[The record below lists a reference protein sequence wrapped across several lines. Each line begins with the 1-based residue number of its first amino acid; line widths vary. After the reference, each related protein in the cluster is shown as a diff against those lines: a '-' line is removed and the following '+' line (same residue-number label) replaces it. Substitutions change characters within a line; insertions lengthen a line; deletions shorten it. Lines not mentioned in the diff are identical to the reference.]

1 MVRKKPGKTNRIFRS
16 YIGQMRDNADDLLE
30 INPMSRQPTLKQLR
44 YLCALAQHQHFG
56 NAAKSCHVSQSTLS
70 ASIVELEE
78 VLSISLVERNNRSVL
93 LTSVGSEVVER
104 ARGILTDVDD
114 IVSLCEASREPFQG
128 TIRLGVIPTIA
139 PFILPSMLKSLR
151 AQYPLCKLFVREDL
165 SKSLVDALQVGE
177 LDVLLLA
184 LPFPADQTDTLN
196 LFEDPF
202 YLAAM
207 PDSRLV
213 QSSKLRTRDLQ
224 GAEMLLLEE
233 GHCLRDHALEA
244 CKLREKDVTVPY
256 QATSLTTIVQMVA
269 NGIGTTLLPKMATD
283 AGIAD
288 GTNLVLR
295 PFDEPDVGR
304 QIGLMW
310 RKKTPRKHEF
320 GLLGAFIQECLD
332 ND

>member
-1 MVRKKPGKTNRIFRS
+1 MLRLILDSANQAEDELAVKPFS
-16 YIGQMRDNADDLLE
+16 DNKISNCRL
-30 INPMSRQPTLKQLR
+30 P
-44 YLCALAQHQHFG
+44 F
-56 NAAKSCHVSQSTLS
+56 SQSS
-70 ASIVELEE
+70 
-78 VLSISLVERNNRSVL
+78 SLVERNNRSVL
-93 LTSVGSEVVER
+93 LTSVGSEVVQR

-114 IVSLCEASREPFQG
+114 VVSLCEASREPFQG

-139 PFILPSMLKSLR
+139 PFILPSLLKSLR
-151 AQYPLCKLFVREDL
+151 AQHPLCKLFVREDL
-165 SKSLVDALQVGE
+165 SKSLVDSLQIGE

-283 AGIAD
+283 AGITD
-288 GTNLVLR
+288 GTNLVIR
-295 PFDEPDVGR
+295 PFEEPNVGR

-310 RKKTPRKHEF
+310 RKKRPGSTNLACSGR
-320 GLLGAFIQECLD
+320 LLSAA
-332 ND
+332 

>member
-1 MVRKKPGKTNRIFRS
+1 
-16 YIGQMRDNADDLLE
+16 
-30 INPMSRQPTLKQLR
+30 MSRQPTLKQLK

-56 NAAKSCHVSQSTLS
+56 NAAKACHVSQSTLS
-70 ASIVELEE
+70 ASVVELED

-93 LTSVGSEVVER
+93 LTAVGHEVVER
-104 ARGILTDVDD
+104 ARAILTDIDD
-114 IVSLCEASREPFQG
+114 VVSLCEASREPFQG

-139 PFILPSMLKSLR
+139 PFVLPTMLTSLR
-151 AQYPLCKLFVREDL
+151 SEHPACKLFVREDL
-165 SKSLVDALQVGE
+165 SQGLVDALQVGE
-177 LDVLLLA
+177 VDVLLLA
-184 LPFPADQTDTLN
+184 LPFPAEQTDTLT
-196 LFEDPF
+196 LFDDPF
-202 YLAAM
+202 FLAAM
-207 PDSRLV
+207 PNTRLAM
-213 QSSKLRTRDLQ
+213 SSKLRTKDLR

-244 CKLREKDVTVPY
+244 CKLREREVTIPY

-283 AGIAD
+283 AGIAS
-288 GTNLVLR
+288 GTDLVLR

-320 GLLGAFIQECLD
+320 SLLGEFIRECLNRD
-332 ND
+332 

>member
-1 MVRKKPGKTNRIFRS
+1 MV
-16 YIGQMRDNADDLLE
+16 A
-30 INPMSRQPTLKQLR
+30 
-44 YLCALAQHQHFG
+44 
-56 NAAKSCHVSQSTLS
+56 
-70 ASIVELEE
+70 
-78 VLSISLVERNNRSVL
+78 
-93 LTSVGSEVVER
+93 
-104 ARGILTDVDD
+104 
-114 IVSLCEASREPFQG
+114 LCEASREPFQG

-139 PFILPSMLKSLR
+139 PFVLPSMLKALR
-151 AQYPLCKLFVREDL
+151 SAHPACKLFVREDL
-165 SKSLVDALQVGE
+165 SQALVNALQVGE

-184 LPFPADQTDTLN
+184 LPFPAEHTDTLT

-202 YLAAM
+202 YLATL
-207 PDSRLV
+207 PNSRLALS
-213 QSSKLRTRDLQ
+213 QKLKTKDLQ

-283 AGIAD
+283 AGIAE
-288 GTNLVLR
+288 GTDLVLR

-320 GLLGAFIQECLD
+320 NLLGNFISSCINERLS
-332 ND
+332 

>member
-1 MVRKKPGKTNRIFRS
+1 MVPKKAGKTNRFFRS
-16 YIGQMRDNADDLLE
+16 YIGQIPDKTDGVTV
-30 INPMSRQPTLKQLR
+30 SRQPTLKQLK
-44 YLCALAQHQHFG
+44 YLCAVAEHQHFG
-56 NAAKSCHVSQSTLS
+56 QAARACHVSQSTLS
-70 ASIVELEE
+70 ASIVELED
-78 VLSISLVERNNRSVL
+78 VLSASLVERNNRSVL
-93 LTSVGSEVVER
+93 LTALGNEVVAR
-104 ARGILTDVDD
+104 ARAVLTDVDD
-114 IVSLCEASREPFQG
+114 VVALCEASREPFQG

-139 PFILPSMLKSLR
+139 PFVLPKMLKALR
-151 AQYPLCKLFVREDL
+151 TEHPICKMFVREDL
-165 SKSLVDALQVGE
+165 SHALVNALQVGE

-184 LPFPADQTDTLN
+184 LPFPTEHTDTLT

-202 YLAAM
+202 YLATL
-207 PDSRLV
+207 PNSRLALS
-213 QSSKLRTRDLQ
+213 QKLRTKDLH

-244 CKLREKDVTVPY
+244 CKLREMDVTVPY

-288 GTNLVLR
+288 GTDLVLR

-320 GLLGAFIQECLD
+320 GLLGAFIQSCLT
-332 ND
+332 